1 MARGLAEITKG
12 TNVRVNSL
20 LPGPTWTGRLFLT
33 RMGRGEKGGS
43 GKGVP
48 LCFAEFRFVAAFAF
62 ATFDSIRAA
71 GLLARQWVFGG
82 GNTLTA
88 TLPAH
93 VTDGAEGV
101 EEFLKGIKQK
111 RIEDLGPDASEEDI
125 AALTD
130 DAVARQYF
138 EVHSNRGDVT
148 VPPWV
153 GWVVAR
159 GERGSACSKEKQ
171 RHARRISVE
180 EQHICAAIESR
191 RRTQAPSNQLTFLFS
206 FVDSPWVAN
215 HR

>member
-48 LCFAEFRFVAAFAF
+48 LCFAEFQFVAAFAF

-71 GLLARQWVFGG
+71 GLLARRWVFGG

-138 EVHSNRGDVT
+138 EVHSNRVT
-148 VPPWV
+148 SQYRHGWV
-153 GWVVAR
+153 GLWQGGKRERLFQGKATPRKAHQR
-159 GERGSACSKEKQ
+159 GG
-171 RHARRISVE
+171 
-180 EQHICAAIESR
+180 AAIESR
-191 RRTQAPSNQLTFLFS
+191 RQTQAPSNQLTFLIS

>member
-48 LCFAEFRFVAAFAF
+48 LCFAEFQFVAAFAF

-71 GLLARQWVFGG
+71 GLLARRWVFGG

-138 EVHSNRGDVT
+138 EVHSNRVT
-148 VPPWV
+148 SQYRHGWV
-153 GWVVAR
+153 GLWQGGKEGAPVPRKSNATQ
-159 GERGSACSKEKQ
+159 GASAWRS
-171 RHARRISVE
+171 
-180 EQHICAAIESR
+180 
-191 RRTQAPSNQLTFLFS
+191 SN
-206 FVDSPWVAN
+206 
-215 HR
+215 